1 MRQKHPVFP
10 KVPRTFWHRFRR
22 RWSKPLEMLEEVISL
37 GEALGTDSRSPRF
50 ESMNDAYW
58 AAMRSLHARTCLHAR
73 GVLALLSNGL
83 VDPAWPQW
91 RVCHESSTIARFI
104 AEKPEMAPRYLNYS
118 YVNKYQMA
126 RELYEI
132 ESNQAPGNVE
142 LNNLKKLADRVQ
154 QDLEKDYG
162 HSQSSR
168 DYGWSGR
175 RSFKDIEAEVSKG
188 DAWNPRGEYRLSS
201 ERVHSASNAGEPF
214 REDGGRLV
222 FVVGPKNSG
231 LTGPVDLTSI
241 AITRATMAL
250 LLNASCSRQDLNKLR
265 ELSIKSRL
273 PGALSWIV
281 DPEIICTRC
290 GGHVKGA
297 SPPELMPEEQ
307 RPKPC
312 TCVKARRRRANRASP
327 TRTRSAPGRSQEE
340 DGC

>member
-22 RWSKPLEMLEEVISL
+22 RWTKPLEMLEEVISL

-201 ERVHSASNAGEPF
+201 ERVHSAPNAGEPF
-214 REDGGRLV
+214 HLHRHNPSDNGTVAERFLLSARPEQVAGTEHQEQIAGGFELDS
-222 FVVGPKNSG
+222 GPGNHLHPMRRPRQGS
-231 LTGPVDLTSI
+231 LTAG
-241 AITRATMAL
+241 AHAGRATAEAL
-250 LLNASCSRQDLNKLR
+250 HLR
-265 ELSIKSRL
+265 
-273 PGALSWIV
+273 
-281 DPEIICTRC
+281 
-290 GGHVKGA
+290 KGA
-297 SPPELMPEEQ
+297 QAQSQ
-307 RPKPC
+307 
-312 TCVKARRRRANRASP
+312 
-327 TRTRSAPGRSQEE
+327 PGIAHEN
-340 DGC
+340 